1 MSSLLLDV
9 EAGGKIVFPYLKVG
23 VVPKAGSL
31 LYWTTKTNAGMLIQY
46 NKNASCLE
54 GDTFDF
60 QPKIASYLKTIELV
74 HGTCNRR

>member
-1 MSSLLLDV
+1 MSSLLIDV

-46 NKNASCLE
+46 NKNASCQVIGLI
-54 GDTFDF
+54 F
-60 QPKIASYLKTIELV
+60 SLKLRYT
-74 HGTCNRR
+74 